1 MSPVR
6 DSQGRIF
13 WGLLLIIIG
22 FLFLVGRWGHVDIGD
37 IFARW
42 WPLILIAIG
51 LWILITQNAT
61 SGIIVIVIGGFFLLA
76 RLHVFEH
83 HLWYYFWP
91 ILLIALGLW
100 LIARPTF
107 RQAGGKIPEIK
118 EDDLNAS
125 VIFSGLERRIES
137 TNFRGGKA
145 SALFGGIE
153 LDFMNTGLASNKA
166 SVELTAIF
174 GSIALKVPKE
184 WQVVIDGTPVLGS
197 IEDKH
202 RTVPGAE
209 AKATLYVK
217 ATAIFGSVEIKD

>member
-1 MSPVR
+1 MR

-13 WGLLLIIIG
+13 WGFLLIIIG
-22 FLFLVGRWGHVDIGD
+22 FLFLVGRWGHADVGD
-37 IFARW
+37 IFANW

-61 SGIIVIVIGGFFLLA
+61 SGVVLIVIGGFFLLA

-91 ILLIALGLW
+91 VLLIAVGLW

-107 RQAGGKIPEIK
+107 RHAGGKIPEIK

-125 VIFSGLERRIES
+125 VIFSGLNRRIES
-137 TNFRGGKA
+137 KNFRGGKA
-145 SALFGGIE
+145 TALFGGME
-153 LDFMNTGLASNKA
+153 LDFRNAGLASNQA

-174 GSIALKVPKE
+174 GSITLKVPKE
-184 WQVVIDGTPVLGS
+184 WQVVIEGTPILGG
-197 IEDKH
+197 IDDKH
-202 RTVPGAE
+202 RSVPAAE
-209 AKATLYVK
+209 AKATFYVK
-217 ATAIFGSVEIKD
+217 ATAIFGGIEIKD